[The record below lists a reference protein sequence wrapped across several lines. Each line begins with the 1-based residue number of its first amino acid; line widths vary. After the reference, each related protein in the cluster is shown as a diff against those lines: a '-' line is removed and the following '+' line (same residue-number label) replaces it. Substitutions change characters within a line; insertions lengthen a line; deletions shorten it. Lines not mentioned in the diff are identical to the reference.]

1 MNLRKKDI
9 GYGTGKSKFPGY
21 AINLENGER
30 VNIFFAEASALPDE
44 NGADMK
50 WNPTSNTTFL
60 NRGGRHHVYVTRRP
74 YDGCNQLW
82 NLLSKN
88 GTDFNNPAYADQ
100 KTAYYMVDWVTV
112 PVLAPG
118 KQLLST
124 DVKVRLRVSKPY
136 VKFATDATGNGV
148 PVYKFNTQNS
158 VRSAFDN
165 EAEDNKNALAL
176 INVVPN
182 PYYAYSTYE
191 PDRNSNRIRFTNLP
205 AKATV
210 TVYTTNGMLV
220 RRMTKSDAA
229 TTSIEWDLRNSNR
242 IPIATG
248 VYIIHIDCP
257 GIGEKTLK
265 WLGVMRPVDFTNF

>member
-1 MNLRKKDI
+1 
-9 GYGTGKSKFPGY
+9 
-21 AINLENGER
+21 
-30 VNIFFAEASALPDE
+30 
-44 NGADMK
+44 
-50 WNPTSNTTFL
+50 
-60 NRGGRHHVYVTRRP
+60 
-74 YDGCNQLW
+74 
-82 NLLSKN
+82 
-88 GTDFNNPAYADQ
+88 
-100 KTAYYMVDWVTV
+100 MVDWVTV

-124 DVKVRLRVSKPY
+124 DARVRLRVSKPF

-165 EAEDNKNALAL
+165 VAEDNKNALSL

-191 PDRNSNRIRFTNLP
+191 PDKNINRVRFTNLP
-205 AKATV
+205 AEATV
-210 TVYTTNGMLV
+210 TIYTTNGMLV
-220 RRMTKSDAA
+220 RRFKKSDAA
-229 TTSIEWDLRNSNR
+229 TTSIDWDLRNANR

-248 VYIIHIDCP
+248 VYIIHINCP